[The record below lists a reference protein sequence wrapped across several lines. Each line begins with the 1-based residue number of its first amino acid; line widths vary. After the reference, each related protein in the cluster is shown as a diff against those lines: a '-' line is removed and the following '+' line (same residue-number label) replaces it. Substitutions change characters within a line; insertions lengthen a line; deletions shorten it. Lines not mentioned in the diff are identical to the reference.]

1 MNINKG
7 QSLHTFHEVYG
18 ITVNAFMC
26 IGKFSK
32 SKKNGLLTEAF
43 IERMMLAVTEVN
55 ACPVCSYGH
64 TKMALEM
71 GMSLEEIE
79 NILSG
84 NYENVP
90 KEELPAVLFAQHYAE
105 LRGKYSQESF
115 NSVIEIYGEEKANTI
130 LATIRMIMFGNA
142 YGIPW
147 GSFFKRFKGKG
158 DSRSS
163 LGFDLGIV
171 FLSFIFI
178 PLALVHALIKRLLK
192 LN

>member
-1 MNINKG
+1 
-7 QSLHTFHEVYG
+7 
-18 ITVNAFMC
+18 
-26 IGKFSK
+26 
-32 SKKNGLLTEAF
+32 
-43 IERMMLAVTEVN
+43 
-55 ACPVCSYGH
+55 
-64 TKMALEM
+64 M

-115 NSVIEIYGEEKANTI
+115 NRVIEIYGIEKAKAI

>member
-1 MNINKG
+1 MDIKKT
-7 QSLHTFHEVYG
+7 QSLHTFKEVYG
-18 ITVNAFMC
+18 ITVNAFMSF
-26 IGKFSK
+26 GKFSK
-32 SKKNGLLTEAF
+32 SKKNGLLNNEF
-43 IERMMLAVTEVN
+43 IERMMSAVTEVN

-90 KEELPAVLFAQHYAE
+90 KEEFPAVLFAQHYAE
-105 LRGKYSQESF
+105 LKGKYSQESF
-115 NSVIEIYGEEKANTI
+115 NRVVEIYGIEKAEAI

-147 GSFFKRFKGKG
+147 GSFLKRFKGKG
-158 DSRSS
+158 DPRTS
-163 LGFDLGIV
+163 LGYDLGIV
-171 FLSFIFI
+171 FLSFVFI
-178 PLALVHALIKRLLK
+178 PLALVHALIKSLLK

>member
-7 QSLHTFHEVYG
+7 QSLHTFNEVYG
-18 ITVNAFMC
+18 ITVNAFRS

-32 SKKNGLLTEAF
+32 GKKSGLLTDEF
-43 IERMMLAVTEVN
+43 IERIMLAVTKVN

-90 KEELPAVLFAQHYAE
+90 TEELPAVLFAQHYAE
-105 LRGKYSQESF
+105 ARSKYSQESF
-115 NSVIEIYGEEKANTI
+115 NRVIEIYGEKKSGAV

-147 GSFFKRFKGKG
+147 GSFFRRFKGKG
-158 DSRSS
+158 DPRTS
-163 LGFDLGIV
+163 LGYDLGIV
-171 FLSFIFI
+171 LLSFIFI
-178 PLALVHALIKRLLK
+178 PLASVHALFKNLLK
-192 LN
+192 LD